1 MSQAYPSLGQLPL
14 LWGKSSLKSTEVV
27 PEALMLPLPGGFR
40 LHQKVVA
47 LYELLLN
54 SDMKVPLGSL
64 LKTWTMSRMSR
75 FSPMF
80 LFFCAF
86 LPSFWK
92 FPAPSWAVSKAQLVT
107 SLEASEATELPSSL
121 SRRSKPLMNC
131 ETFQNIRPAVWY
143 FFWLKLFQHLV
154 FRVLPVETGH

>member
-1 MSQAYPSLGQLPL
+1 
-14 LWGKSSLKSTEVV
+14 
-27 PEALMLPLPGGFR
+27 MLPLPGGFR

-64 LKTWTMSRMSR
+64 LKTWTMSLMSG

-92 FPAPSWAVSKAQLVT
+92 FSAPTEQFPRLSWSHHW
-107 SLEASEATELPSSL
+107 
-121 SRRSKPLMNC
+121 KPRGR
-131 ETFQNIRPAVWY
+131 QSYRP
-143 FFWLKLFQHLV
+143 L
-154 FRVLPVETGH
+154 

>member
-64 LKTWTMSRMSR
+64 LKT
-75 FSPMF
+75 
-80 LFFCAF
+80 
-86 LPSFWK
+86 
-92 FPAPSWAVSKAQLVT
+92 
-107 SLEASEATELPSSL
+107 
-121 SRRSKPLMNC
+121 
-131 ETFQNIRPAVWY
+131 
-143 FFWLKLFQHLV
+143 
-154 FRVLPVETGH
+154 